1 MARVLYLTQVLP
13 YPLNTGAR
21 VRQYYVLRYLARQ
34 HEVTLVSFV
43 RGDDQPEHIAHLK
56 TICRTVHV
64 VPMQRSRWRDGRAV
78 VKGLLTRSPIVITR
92 DEIESMQQ
100 ALARLLA
107 SESFDVIHADQ
118 VSMSRYGL
126 MGEKVRHI
134 LDLHNAMYVVTER
147 LAAHEH
153 NPVKRRVFE
162 REARA
167 LARYEAEL
175 CAKYDQVTFVTEA
188 DRDLIEQQIVRWKV
202 RLPER
207 RFTTIPICI
216 DPSDK
221 HPIQPA
227 PSPHRITVLGVMF
240 WPPNAEGAL
249 WFAQEIWPRIH
260 AQQPHLTFTVIGKN
274 PPDYLV
280 KEHGTNGIEVLGFVP
295 ELESVLAETAVFVV
309 PLRAGGG
316 MRVKILDTWSWGL
329 PIVSTSIGAEGIDIC
344 DGENIL
350 IADDPESFAAAVLR
364 AVRDPGLNQ
373 RLRFNGRRW
382 VEEKYD
388 WKIVYRAWDEVYAK
402 MLRS

>member
-21 VRQYYVLRYLARQ
+21 VRQYYVLRQLART

-43 RGDDQPEHIAHLK
+43 RGDDKPEHVAHLK
-56 TICRTVHV
+56 TFCHAVHT
-64 VPMQRSRWRDGRAV
+64 VPMTRSRWRDGRAAIQ
-78 VKGLLTRSPIVITR
+78 GLLTQIPIVIAR
-92 DEIESMQQ
+92 DEIVTMQQ
-100 ALARLLA
+100 TLARLQA
-107 SESFDVIHADQ
+107 SESFDVVHADQ

-126 MGEKVRHI
+126 LSQTARHV
-134 LDLHNAMYVVTER
+134 LDLHNAMYLVTER
-147 LAAHEH
+147 LAAHET
-153 NPVKRRVFE
+153 NPLKRLVLR

-175 CAKYDQVTFVTEA
+175 CAKYDQVTFVTDE
-188 DRDLIEQQIVRWKV
+188 DRKLIEQQLSRWEV
-202 RLPER
+202 HLPDQ

-221 HPIQPA
+221 PPIKPVAQPQ
-227 PSPHRITVLGVMF
+227 RITALGVMF
-240 WPPNAEGAL
+240 WPPNAEGVL

-260 AQQPHLTFTVIGKN
+260 AQQPHLIFTVVGKN
-274 PPDYLV
+274 PPEYLTQL
-280 KEHGTNGIEVLGFVP
+280 HGTNGIEVLGFVP
-295 ELESVLAETAVFVV
+295 EVEAILADTAVFVV

-329 PIVSTSIGAEGIDIC
+329 PIVSTSIGAEGIDIR

-350 IADDPESFAAAVLR
+350 IADTPTAFSAAVLR
-364 AVRDPGLNQ
+364 AANDLDLNQ
-373 RLRFNGRRW
+373 CLRRNGRRW

-388 WKIVYRAWDEVYAK
+388 WKTIYRAWDEVYARLLK
-402 MLRS
+402 P